1 MPSRSRRNSEQRRR
15 VEQPDLQVLP
25 PHVWGTI
32 GGLGLA
38 ATALLFA
45 ILGVAT
51 DWEVPGLPYLYN
63 GLFALSVVLC
73 AVVMPVAWSQLPS
86 KSLPEC
92 GGEIGG
98 QNGRFAGE
106 YRKQVIAP
114 TLLCFLAPSPPPP
127 PLHLLPSS
135 LSLFPPS
142 PLPSRCHPFAFHPSP
157 FPFFTPSP
165 LPPFH
170 PSPRPLFPVILHV
183 VEASGLPRE
192 VAAARLLK
200 HGRNEYETM
209 PVPSFPLF
217 LLAHLYT
224 PTRLLLLALVV
235 LFAGLTPPE
244 EATLGALCSLALLLL
259 HLYAEWR
266 GRHRLAA
273 ASLAAPHDA
282 LVLRDGAAVAV
293 SRADLVPGDIVLLR
307 SGMEVPA
314 DLRLL
319 HCTLLEIDE
328 SGVSGEWEAA
338 PCPKD
343 ASLTLNP
350 TAKATPIGCQNIALA
365 GTMVTCGYGSGVVFR
380 TGMQT
385 EIGKKLASVSHVH
398 AMRIGGGGETSPLLL
413 LLRSASKQI
422 AFASVGVS
430 VMAAALGVFRQV
442 VWQDVLLVSLVLFFA
457 TLPDDL
463 PALLYSTLGACSHRL
478 EANEIFFQ
486 QLKAIENLSFVDT
499 ILTDKTGCLTE
510 DKPALHELLVA
521 DTPVGAE
528 DLAEATRAVPKTGP
542 LAEDGAMNALG
553 RLFEAWVFMSDMGD
567 DLLRDS
573 TGMKRRRGT
582 SSSSS
587 SRGSLSSLS
596 ASAASSSAA
605 AAAAG
610 SSAGGLAG
618 GVAAD
623 GGGAGS
629 SSGAADGASLP
640 SSEAEFLAR
649 VAKEARDAGAG
660 AALQIDIGE
669 SEEQSESLLE
679 GGSVLSTGPKGL
691 ASAGGGAG
699 AGGVRTADVAARGG
713 HVDTLDW
720 AILAA
725 VGGPSVL
732 TSLPYEGLEGEEE
745 AAVAAAAAAVASTRG
760 LRPLHDMLRRCYEAK
775 AAADRLADT
784 PYDAVLK
791 CATRTYANVPVA
803 VAEGGVAAAASKR
816 GKSVQQKLLALG
828 RRAAAQNGAAPD
840 AGDTAGTTAAARGG
854 GGEGEVCER
863 VYVRGPPEVLV
874 EQCGSVLCHGEPE
887 SISSLRPALL
897 KRIQELADQG
907 YTLVGYASGS
917 TVDHSSPR
925 HSSSRTALVSSIADC
940 TFLGLVALSDPTR
953 VDAAAAA
960 RCCRLAG
967 VRPVLVTGDHL
978 GTAVAVARAAAICY
992 PHQVQQQEVQ
1002 QDAISCTERP
1012 PAQSTGE
1019 ELRALV
1025 AGTSVVARA
1034 SPTDKLCILE
1044 ALQMNGQLVAACGS
1058 SLTDASVLAAADV
1071 GIAVGPAPAA
1081 VRDAA
1086 SVVLLDP
1093 SFGAIRFLLEEAR
1106 AALSNV
1112 RKGLALELGCKLGLA
1127 LVVLLGTLWLSYPML
1142 PCQLIVSTVL
1152 LRMASLFF
1160 YTSELP
1166 DADVML
1172 HGPRLPTR
1180 PFFDLPLLATIASA
1194 AIATAVATL
1203 LSLAYSIR
1211 TDPSNNN
1218 DVHTVAFIGWLVSSC
1233 FVSFHLRTT
1242 SESIFQKGLFS
1253 NLLVLLGMLVTAG
1266 LCVLLSFSAWFR
1278 SALHF
1283 QAIPPLDWLI
1293 VVGISA
1299 AGTIWIEMFKC
1310 VISFYRDRG
1319 YEVPSF
1325 EIAEGTG
1332 GAAAGSGGAGGG
1344 GGALGDHRD
1353 DGEGGDESLLP
1364 TSSLKSDIE
1373 MT

>member
-38 ATALLFA
+38 VTALLFA

-86 KSLPEC
+86 GMRARLKWRRR
-92 GGEIGG
+92 GKDVQI
-98 QNGRFAGE
+98 NMD
-106 YRKQVIAP
+106 
-114 TLLCFLAPSPPPP
+114 PPPWAT
-127 PLHLLPSS
+127 SAAAVC
-135 LSLFPPS
+135 
-142 PLPSRCHPFAFHPSP
+142 R
-157 FPFFTPSP
+157 
-165 LPPFH
+165 
-170 PSPRPLFPVILHV
+170 ILHV

-343 ASLTLNP
+343 ASLTLDP
-350 TAKATPIGCQNIALA
+350 TAKATPIGCQNMALA

-380 TGMQT
+380 TGIQT

-413 LLRSASKQI
+413 LLRSASRHI

-430 VMAAALGVFRQV
+430 VMAAALGVFRQAA
-442 VWQDVLLVSLVLFFA
+442 WQDVLLVSLVLFFA
-457 TLPDDL
+457 TLPNDL

-486 QLKAIENLSFVDT
+486 QMKAIENLSFVDT

-510 DKPALHELLVA
+510 NKPALHELLVA

-573 TGMKRRRGT
+573 TGLKRRRGT
-582 SSSSS
+582 SSSSRES
-587 SRGSLSSLS
+587 SLSLS
-596 ASAASSSAA
+596 ASAAAGSSAS
-605 AAAAG
+605 AG
-610 SSAGGLAG
+610 TSAGGLADG
-618 GVAAD
+618 GAAD

-629 SSGAADGASLP
+629 SSGAADGASSP

-669 SEEQSESLLE
+669 SEEQSESLLD
-679 GGSVLSTGPKGL
+679 GGSVLSTGPKSL

-828 RRAAAQNGAAPD
+828 RRAAAQNGAATE
-840 AGDTAGTTAAARGG
+840 AGDTAGAAAAKGG

-874 EQCGSVLCHGEPE
+874 EQCGSVLCHGEAE
-887 SISSLRPALL
+887 SIASLRPTLL
-897 KRIQELADQG
+897 KRIQELADQ
-907 YTLVGYASGS
+907 
-917 TVDHSSPR
+917 
-925 HSSSRTALVSSIADC
+925 
-940 TFLGLVALSDPTR
+940 
-953 VDAAAAA
+953 
-960 RCCRLAG
+960 
-967 VRPVLVTGDHL
+967 
-978 GTAVAVARAAAICY
+978 
-992 PHQVQQQEVQ
+992 
-1002 QDAISCTERP
+1002 
-1012 PAQSTGE
+1012 
-1019 ELRALV
+1019 
-1025 AGTSVVARA
+1025 
-1034 SPTDKLCILE
+1034 
-1044 ALQMNGQLVAACGS
+1044 
-1058 SLTDASVLAAADV
+1058 DASVLAAADV

-1093 SFGAIRFLLEEAR
+1093 SFGAVRFLLEEAR

-1127 LVVLLGTLWLSYPML
+1127 LVVLLGTLWLSFYILFSPLSSTSPVSLLSTLLPPSLPTSPIIISSNPPSHLSLLLPSCLSSPVPLLPSYPML

-1242 SESIFQKGLFS
+1242 SEPIFQKGLFS
-1253 NLLVLLGMLVTAG
+1253 NLLVVLGMVVTAG
-1266 LCVLLSFSAWFR
+1266 LCVLLSFSSWFR

-1325 EIAEGTG
+1325 EIGEGSAGAGAAGGGGGG
-1332 GAAAGSGGAGGG
+1332 GAAAG
-1344 GGALGDHRD
+1344 GDHRD

>member
-86 KSLPEC
+86 GMRARLKWRRRSKDVQ
-92 GGEIGG
+92 I
-98 QNGRFAGE
+98 NMD
-106 YRKQVIAP
+106 
-114 TLLCFLAPSPPPP
+114 PPPWAT
-127 PLHLLPSS
+127 SGAAVC
-135 LSLFPPS
+135 
-142 PLPSRCHPFAFHPSP
+142 R
-157 FPFFTPSP
+157 
-165 LPPFH
+165 
-170 PSPRPLFPVILHV
+170 ILHV

-587 SRGSLSSLS
+587 RGSLSSLS

-917 TVDHSSPR
+917 TADHSSPR

-1071 GIAVGPAPAA
+1071 GIAVGPGPAA

>member
-1 MPSRSRRNSEQRRR
+1 MASRSRRH
-15 VEQPDLQVLP
+15 VEEPDLQVLP

-73 AVVMPVAWSQLPS
+73 AVVMPLAWSQLPS
-86 KSLPEC
+86 DMRARLKWK
-92 GGEIGG
+92 
-98 QNGRFAGE
+98 R
-106 YRKQVIAP
+106 RTKDVQV
-114 TLLCFLAPSPPPP
+114 TMDPPPWAA
-127 PLHLLPSS
+127 SAAAVC
-135 LSLFPPS
+135 
-142 PLPSRCHPFAFHPSP
+142 R
-157 FPFFTPSP
+157 
-165 LPPFH
+165 
-170 PSPRPLFPVILHV
+170 ILHV

-192 VAAARLLK
+192 VAGARLLK

-217 LLAHLYT
+217 LLAHLYS
-224 PTRLLLLALVV
+224 PARLLLLALLV

-244 EATLGALCSLALLLL
+244 EATLGALCTLALLLL

-266 GRHRLAA
+266 GRLRLAA

-293 SRADLVPGDIVLLR
+293 SRVELVPGDVVLLR

-343 ASLTLNP
+343 ASLVLDP
-350 TAKATPIGCQNIALA
+350 SAKASPIGCQNIALA

-398 AMRIGGGGETSPLLL
+398 AMWIGGGGESSPLLL
-413 LLRSASKQI
+413 LLRSASRQV
-422 AFASVGVS
+422 AFASVGVGLL
-430 VMAAALGVFRQV
+430 AAALGLFQQQP
-442 VWQDVLLVSLVLFFA
+442 WQDVVLVSLVLFFA

-463 PALLYSTLGACSHRL
+463 PAMLYSTLGACSHRL

-486 QLKAIENLSFVDT
+486 QMKAIENLSFVDT

-510 DKPALHELLVA
+510 NKLSLHELLVA
-521 DTPVGAE
+521 DKPVGAE
-528 DLAEATRAVPKTGP
+528 DIAEATRLVPKTGP
-542 LAEDGAMNALG
+542 LAEEGAMGALG

-573 TGMKRRRGT
+573 TGL
-582 SSSSS
+582 SS
-587 SRGSLSSLS
+587 SRRRTTASSSAGAGLSSPSS
-596 ASAASSSAA
+596 ASAAAAVVAGTSASGASS
-605 AAAAG
+605 AG
-610 SSAGGLAG
+610 SSAVG
-618 GVAAD
+618 D
-623 GGGAGS
+623 S
-629 SSGAADGASLP
+629 SVSASN
-640 SSEAEFLAR
+640 EAEFLAR
-649 VAKEARDAGAG
+649 VAKEAKEAGAG

-669 SEEQSESLLE
+669 SEEQSESLLQ
-679 GGSVLSTGPKGL
+679 GGPAPTAPKGP
-691 ASAGGGAG
+691 GGGAG
-699 AGGVRTADVAARGG
+699 AGAGAGAGTRTVRTSTATGVSTADVAARGG
-713 HVDTLDW
+713 HVDALDW

-745 AAVAAAAAAVASTRG
+745 ADVAAAAAAVASTRG

-803 VAEGGVAAAASKR
+803 VAGGGVAAAASKR

-828 RRAAAQNGAAPD
+828 RRAAAQNGAGME
-840 AGDTAGTTAAARGG
+840 AGETAGLRPAPAAAAAGG
-854 GGEGEVCER
+854 GGGDGDVCER

-887 SISSLRPALL
+887 SIASLRPALL
-897 KRIQELADQG
+897 QRIQALADEG

-917 TVDHSSPR
+917 TAGDSPR
-925 HSSSRTALVSSIADC
+925 HSTSRTALLSSIADC

-953 VDAAAAA
+953 VDAADAA

-992 PHQVQQQEVQ
+992 PHQVAQQEVQ
-1002 QDAISCTERP
+1002 QDAVSCAEHP

-1025 AGTSVVARA
+1025 AGTSVLARA

-1093 SFGAIRFLLEEAR
+1093 SFGAVRFLLEEAR
-1106 AALSNV
+1106 AALANV
-1112 RKGLALELGCKLGLA
+1112 RKALALELGCKLGLA
-1127 LVVLLGTLWLSYPML
+1127 LVVLVGTLWLSYPML
-1142 PCQLIVSTVL
+1142 PCQLIVSAVL
-1152 LRMASLFF
+1152 LRGASLFL
-1160 YTSELP
+1160 YTSEPP
-1166 DADVML
+1166 DSDVML
-1172 HGPRLPTR
+1172 HAPRRPTR
-1180 PFFDLPLLATIASA
+1180 PFFDLPLLATVAAA

-1211 TDPSNNN
+1211 TNPHNNS
-1218 DVHTVAFIGWLVSSC
+1218 DTHTVAFIGWLVSSC

-1242 SESIFQKGLFS
+1242 SESLFHKGLFS
-1253 NLLVLLGMLVTAG
+1253 NPAVLLGLLVTAT
-1266 LCVLLSFSAWFR
+1266 LCVLLSFSSWFR
-1278 SALHF
+1278 QALHF
-1283 QAIPPLDWLI
+1283 QQIPPLDWLV
-1293 VVGISA
+1293 VVGIAA
-1299 AGTIWIEMFKC
+1299 AGTIWIELIKC

-1319 YEVPSF
+1319 YEVPTF
-1325 EIAEGTG
+1325 EIAG
-1332 GAAAGSGGAGGG
+1332 GPGAGAGGG
-1344 GGALGDHRD
+1344 GRDATGGDGGADGDGRGD
-1353 DGEGGDESLLP
+1353 AEGGDESLLP
-1364 TSSLKSDIE
+1364 SSNLKSDIE

>member
-32 GGLGLA
+32 AGLGLA

-45 ILGVAT
+45 IIGVAT

-63 GLFALSVVLC
+63 GLFALSIVLC

-86 KSLPEC
+86 GMRARLKWKRRSKDVQ
-92 GGEIGG
+92 I
-98 QNGRFAGE
+98 NMD
-106 YRKQVIAP
+106 
-114 TLLCFLAPSPPPP
+114 TPPWAT
-127 PLHLLPSS
+127 SAAAVC
-135 LSLFPPS
+135 
-142 PLPSRCHPFAFHPSP
+142 R
-157 FPFFTPSP
+157 
-165 LPPFH
+165 
-170 PSPRPLFPVILHV
+170 VLHV
-183 VEASGLPRE
+183 VEALGLPRE

-217 LLAHLYT
+217 LIAHLYT

-273 ASLAAPHDA
+273 ASLAAPHEA
-282 LVLRDGAAVAV
+282 LVLRDGAAVTV
-293 SRADLVPGDIVLLR
+293 SRADLVPGDVVLLR

-343 ASLTLNP
+343 ASVTLDP
-350 TAKATPIGCQNIALA
+350 AAKATPIGCQNIALA

-442 VWQDVLLVSLVLFFA
+442 AWQDILLVSLVLFFA

-486 QLKAIENLSFVDT
+486 QMKAIENLSFVDT

-582 SSSSS
+582 SSSTGSS
-587 SRGSLSSLS
+587 SSLS
-596 ASAASSSAA
+596 AAAA

-618 GVAAD
+618 GGAAD
-623 GGGAGS
+623 GGAAGS
-629 SSGAADGASLP
+629 TLGAADGASSP

-679 GGSVLSTGPKGL
+679 GGSVSSTGPKGV
-691 ASAGGGAG
+691 ASAGGA
-699 AGGVRTADVAARGG
+699 AGGVRTADVATRGG

-828 RRAAAQNGAAPD
+828 RR
-840 AGDTAGTTAAARGG
+840 
-854 GGEGEVCER
+854 

-917 TVDHSSPR
+917 TADHSSPR

-1093 SFGAIRFLLEEAR
+1093 SFGAVRFLLEEAR

-1127 LVVLLGTLWLSYPML
+1127 LVVLLGTLWLRWVGSQPSA
-1142 PCQLIVSTVL
+1142 PLI
-1152 LRMASLFF
+1152 
-1160 YTSELP
+1160 
-1166 DADVML
+1166 
-1172 HGPRLPTR
+1172 
-1180 PFFDLPLLATIASA
+1180 
-1194 AIATAVATL
+1194 
-1203 LSLAYSIR
+1203 
-1211 TDPSNNN
+1211 
-1218 DVHTVAFIGWLVSSC
+1218 
-1233 FVSFHLRTT
+1233 
-1242 SESIFQKGLFS
+1242 
-1253 NLLVLLGMLVTAG
+1253 
-1266 LCVLLSFSAWFR
+1266 
-1278 SALHF
+1278 
-1283 QAIPPLDWLI
+1283 
-1293 VVGISA
+1293 
-1299 AGTIWIEMFKC
+1299 
-1310 VISFYRDRG
+1310 
-1319 YEVPSF
+1319 
-1325 EIAEGTG
+1325 
-1332 GAAAGSGGAGGG
+1332 
-1344 GGALGDHRD
+1344 
-1353 DGEGGDESLLP
+1353 
-1364 TSSLKSDIE
+1364 
-1373 MT
+1373 